1 MARDWDAV
9 AEAMRARIT
18 ELDITQAELVQRSRL
33 APMTIRELLF
43 NTAPRRRSDRTLAAV
58 SVALGWPEGHL
69 RAIAEGREA
78 ADVASD
84 PAASGQVL
92 AELADLKESV
102 QAVNARLD
110 ALEQQADDGTRL
122 RRQVAVLRT
131 YVIDL
136 YARMGFPYPRDDEE
150 DGPAGNARP
159 SRSA

>member
-1 MARDWDAV
+1 MARDWGAV
-9 AEAMRARIT
+9 AEAMRARVA

-43 NTAPRRRSDRTLAAV
+43 NTAPRRRGDRTLAAV
-58 SVALGWPEGHL
+58 SVALGWPEEHL

-78 ADVASD
+78 SD
-84 PAASGQVL
+84 AGASGQVL

-102 QAVNARLD
+102 RAVSARLD
-110 ALEQQADDGTRL
+110 ALEHQAADAAGL
-122 RRQVAVLRT
+122 RRQVGVLQT

-136 YARMGFPYPRDDEE
+136 YARMGFPYPRDEE
-150 DGPAGNARP
+150 DGQAGNARP